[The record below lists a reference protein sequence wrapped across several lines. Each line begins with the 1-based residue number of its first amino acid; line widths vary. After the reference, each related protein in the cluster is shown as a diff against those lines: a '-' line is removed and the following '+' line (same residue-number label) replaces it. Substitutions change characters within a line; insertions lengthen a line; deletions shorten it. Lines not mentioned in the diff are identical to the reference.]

1 MQPEFLVL
9 LQGYDETFAQDIHAN
24 SSYIFRD
31 LVWGK
36 KFRRMYFQ
44 EAGHTV
50 LELDWINELEEE
62 V

>member
-1 MQPEFLVL
+1 
-9 LQGYDETFAQDIHAN
+9 
-24 SSYIFRD
+24 